1 MNLSKSLNK
10 SLSKAKRSRSNG
22 ERGVAVVEVA
32 IILPLLAMLVSG
44 IIEFGMAWRDS
55 LTVSSG
61 TRSAARVVSNLGTNR
76 LSDYEALLTL
86 DAALGGLS
94 TSYVVGVLIYD
105 GSAAD
110 GGIPPACKDGNDN
123 PQSVTGKCNYYT
135 AAMINSMSIGNFDG
149 LGATSCSASS
159 WDHFYCPTDRE
170 IRQDQGLEQIGVW
183 VRVERD
189 WFTHMFPGQ
198 GLTVEHQTVMNA
210 EPGT

>member
-1 MNLSKSLNK
+1 MNLRTSRKDRIKNV
-10 SLSKAKRSRSNG
+10 RSRPNG

-110 GGIPPACKDGNDN
+110 GAVPPACTDASNN
-123 PQSVTGKCNYYT
+123 PQSVSGKCNYYT
-135 AAMINSMSIGNFDG
+135 AAMISSISISNFDG
-149 LGATSCSASS
+149 LGATSCSATS
-159 WDHFYCPTDRE
+159 WDHFYCPTTRE
-170 IRQDQGLEQIGVW
+170 IHQDQGLEQIGVW

-210 EPGT
+210 EPGS